1 MNEAWM
7 EPETAAARA
16 ASECRLKLLNLKQTQ
31 ACKRIYNTIKQ
42 KKNSKCMYSRT
53 DNTHDL
59 ANKQAESELG
69 SESAMFAASP
79 NVILLND

>member
-1 MNEAWM
+1 
-7 EPETAAARA
+7 
-16 ASECRLKLLNLKQTQ
+16 
-31 ACKRIYNTIKQ
+31 
-42 KKNSKCMYSRT
+42 MYSRT